1 MTLEERIARLEDIE
15 SIRCLQA
22 KYQRCLD
29 SRDYDGLAE
38 CFTDDATS
46 SYCDGKKV
54 FHSRDEILDFLM
66 SVMSLSMP
74 SAHFIHGGEIDW
86 VGPEF
91 AKAKWYLE
99 DHLHHKKLLVQ
110 LHGSAIY
117 DVEYKKING
126 VWKISFIGYTR
137 GYEYAELRGPINLL
151 SFKKANLIK
160 QTKEKKENELGVYG
174 KRFRNKEYKKKKHE

>member
-1 MTLEERIARLEDIE
+1 MTLEERISRLEDIE
-15 SIRCLQA
+15 AIRYLQA

-29 SRDYDGLAE
+29 SRDFDGLAE
-38 CFTDDATS
+38 CFTDDAES

-54 FHSRDEILDFLM
+54 FHSKDEILHFLM
-66 SVMSLSMP
+66 DVMSLSMP

-86 VGPEF
+86 VNPTF

-99 DHLHHKKLLVQ
+99 DHLHHKRYFLQ

-117 DVEYKKING
+117 DVEYQKIDQEWKIKKI
-126 VWKISFIGYTR
+126 GYHR

-151 SFKKANLIK
+151 TLRKTNLIK
-160 QTKEKKENELGVYG
+160 KTKKTPFDSLGKYG
-174 KRFRNKEYKKKKHE
+174 KEFRTKSYKKHAK